1 MNLGVINLHGFDVP
15 VTPGSMVLGRA
26 TDCQLVLYSSRVS
39 RRHAMFTLTDAGLT
53 VQDLGSANGVFVN
66 GTRIDGR
73 MKLDGG
79 DEVLLGDELL
89 IVIPGRPRPDAVFRA
104 TLPGIERDTLPNR
117 LASVPAPQIRQA
129 PPKTSMPDAT
139 VRADVLSLIGKVA
152 DKMLAVGKAAEAER
166 VLGPRLKEVLSHA
179 RSNATVPGDVAEA
192 AARHAVKLAQGAK
205 DPAWV
210 EYAFE
215 LHACLRQP
223 LPSDVIEQLYTILR
237 TIPPI
242 KLESLRR
249 YVEVLNSVSEGF
261 QPGERF
267 LVKRIRGLEGL
278 ASAR

>member
-1 MNLGVINLHGFDVP
+1 MSRHFYLRHDGFDVP

-26 TDCQLVLYSSRVS
+26 ADCQLVLYSSRVS

-73 MKLDGG
+73 KKLDGG

-89 IVIPGRPRPDAVFRA
+89 TVVPGRPRPDAMFRA
-104 TLPGIERDTLPNR
+104 TLPGVQQLP
-117 LASVPAPQIRQA
+117 VPPPQPVLQQA
-129 PPKTSMPDAT
+129 PKTTMPDAT
-139 VRADVLSLIGKVA
+139 VRADVLSLIAKLA
-152 DKMLAVGKAAEAER
+152 DKMLAVGKVAEAER
-166 VLGPRLKEVLSHA
+166 ILAPRLREVLSHA
-179 RSNATVPGDVAEA
+179 RSNATVPDEVADA
-192 AARHAVKLAQGAK
+192 AARHAVRLAQGAK

-215 LHACLRQP
+215 LHSYLRQP
-223 LPSDVIEQLYTILR
+223 LPSDVIEQLYTTLR